1 MRVQAVPVDCR
12 LLFVGF
18 VRIANKGPR
27 RAIPSKTTKIADSES
42 RAYVTALARGLSVM
56 KAFDD
61 QNARLTLSDV
71 ARIVG
76 LPRASARRALLTLR
90 ALGYVQSS
98 GRVFSLSPQVLTL
111 ARAYLESSPVPRV
124 AQGFLEN
131 VSETL
136 GESCSLSILHGEEVI
151 YIARSTRKRIGSLHR
166 DVGAHLPAHCTS
178 MGRVLLAA
186 LSDAELDSFIAAA
199 KLHSFT
205 PYTVTDKNELRV
217 IIEKTRRNGYSLVD
231 QELEIDLRS
240 VAVPVHNSAGR
251 VIAAMNVSAQ
261 ASRTAKKQLVER
273 SLPALRDAAMKMRP
287 LLIG

>member
-1 MRVQAVPVDCR
+1 MRT
-12 LLFVGF
+12 
-18 VRIANKGPR
+18 
-27 RAIPSKTTKIADSES
+27 RAIPDQATKTVDSDS
-42 RAYVTALARGLSVM
+42 RAYVTALARGLSVL

-61 QNARLTLSDV
+61 QNARLSLSDV
-71 ARIVG
+71 ARIAG
-76 LPRASARRALLTLR
+76 LPRASARRALLTLES
-90 ALGYVQSS
+90 LGYVENE

-111 ARAYLESSPVPRV
+111 ARAYLASSPVPRV

-136 GESCSLSILHGEEVI
+136 GQSCSLSILNGEEVI

-186 LSDAELDSFIAAA
+186 TSDAEIGAFLTRVT
-199 KLHSFT
+199 LRSFT
-205 PYTVTDKNELRV
+205 PYTVTDKTELLA
-217 IIEKTRRNGYSLVD
+217 ILEKVRRNGYSLLD

-240 VAVPVHNSAGR
+240 IAVPVKNASGR

-261 ASRTAKKQLVER
+261 ASRTPKKQLVER
-273 SLPALRDAAMKMRP
+273 FLPALREAAMKMRP

>member
-1 MRVQAVPVDCR
+1 MANISSGQR
-12 LLFVGF
+12 L
-18 VRIANKGPR
+18 
-27 RAIPSKTTKIADSES
+27 IPDSATKTNDRDS

-61 QNARLTLSDV
+61 QNAQLTLSDV
-71 ARIVG
+71 ARIVD
-76 LPRASARRALLTLR
+76 LPRASARRALLTLE
-90 ALGYVQSS
+90 ALGYVESH
-98 GRVFSLSPQVLTL
+98 GRNFSLSPQVLTL
-111 ARAYLESSPVPRV
+111 ARAYLASSPVPRV

-131 VSETL
+131 VSEGL

-186 LSDAELDSFIAAA
+186 LSDAERDAFLARVT
-199 KLHSFT
+199 LQSFT
-205 PYTVTDKNELRV
+205 PYTVTDKNELRA
-217 IIEKTRRNGYSLVD
+217 ILEKVRRNGYSLVD

-240 VAVPVHNSAGR
+240 IAVPVQNASGR

-261 ASRTAKKQLVER
+261 ASRTPKKQLTER
-273 SLPALRDAAMKMRP
+273 FLPALRDAAMKMRP

>member
-1 MRVQAVPVDCR
+1 M
-12 LLFVGF
+12 L
-18 VRIANKGPR
+18 
-27 RAIPSKTTKIADSES
+27 
-42 RAYVTALARGLSVM
+42 

-76 LPRASARRALLTLR
+76 LPRASARRALLTLE
-90 ALGYVQSS
+90 ALGYVESD
-98 GRVFSLSPQVLTL
+98 GRLFSLSPQVLTL
-111 ARAYLESSPVPRV
+111 ARAYLASSPVPRV

-136 GESCSLSILHGEEVI
+136 GESCSLSILHGNEVI

-186 LSDAELDSFIAAA
+186 LPDVELDAFITQA
-199 KLHSFT
+199 KLQSFT
-205 PYTVTDKNELRV
+205 PYTVTGKSELRQV
-217 IIEKTRRNGYSLVD
+217 IEKVRRNGYSLVD

-240 VAVPVHNSAGR
+240 IAVPVQSAGGR

-261 ASRTAKKQLVER
+261 ASRTPKKQLVER
-273 SLPALRDAAMKMRP
+273 FLPSLRDAAMKMRP